1 MGITHAHV
9 GAGQSE
15 RGQRETSCLSV
26 HLAVLAEAEK
36 ETVGIIDL
44 DPQAN
49 VYAWREVRGTNAPNV
64 FPGTADD
71 LPKMID
77 AAATLGVTLTLI
89 DTPSK
94 VDATVLVA
102 IRAADLIIMPTRA
115 GLFDVAALKDTVK
128 LLVMAEKLP
137 AALAVINNF
146 DPDRTAAVISEAS
159 AVLEGFGIA
168 ISPLTFPIGRTWRR
182 PSRRAGASRRPTRR
196 ASPPT
201 RSARS
206 GPISITSRRPRQQ
219 HQRSEEGR
227 RHEPETAATT

>member
-1 MGITHAHV
+1 MRTWALASQKG
-9 GAGQSE
+9 GSGK
-15 RGQRETSCLSV
+15 SCLSV

-159 AVLEGFGIA
+159 AVLDGFGIA
-168 ISPLTFPIGRTWRR
+168 ISAVHVPHRPHLETALKKGRGITEAYPKSVAANEIRELWAYLDNLTKAKATASAKR
-182 PSRRAGASRRPTRR
+182 RRAAS
-196 ASPPT
+196 
-201 RSARS
+201 
-206 GPISITSRRPRQQ
+206 
-219 HQRSEEGR
+219 
-227 RHEPETAATT
+227 

>member
-1 MGITHAHV
+1 MRTW
-9 GAGQSE
+9 
-15 RGQRETSCLSV
+15 CLASQKGGSGKSTLAA
-26 HLAVLAEAEK
+26 HLAVFAEVEG

-64 FPGTADD
+64 FPGTVEA

-102 IRAADLIIMPTRA
+102 IRAADLIITPTRA

-128 LLVMAEKLP
+128 LLAMAEKLP
-137 AALAVINNF
+137 AAVAVINNF
-146 DPDRTAAVISEAS
+146 DPDKEATVIPEAS
-159 AVLEGFGIA
+159 AVLHGFGIA
-168 ISPLTFPIGRTWRR
+168 ISSAHVPHRPQLETALKKGRGVTEAYPKSLAAEDIRALWAHLNHLTKAKASAKRR
-182 PSRRAGASRRPTRR
+182 
-196 ASPPT
+196 
-201 RSARS
+201 RSAS
-206 GPISITSRRPRQQ
+206 
-219 HQRSEEGR
+219 
-227 RHEPETAATT
+227 